1 MGEYILGLFVLLL
14 AICGIYR
21 VKQAVKVEER
31 PVLCIAIEGQ
41 EAFIEGIIRYLV
53 LRIRLLSAPERVLLL
68 VEDSDDN
75 TNAIVQRLAA
85 KMLFDFHLIRDKN
98 VQFYTSGSLDDDRI
112 QLIDVRGQKNFVEL
126 CRTIRSLFQ

>member
-1 MGEYILGLFVLLL
+1 MGEYLLSLFVLLL

-21 VKQAVKVEER
+21 VKQAVNAGER

-53 LRIRLLSAPERVLLL
+53 LRIRLLSATERLLLL
-68 VEDSDDN
+68 VEDPDEN

-85 KMLFDFHLIRDKN
+85 KMLFDFHLIKDKD
-98 VQFYTSGSLDDDRI
+98 VHLYTSGSSEECRI
-112 QLIDVRGQKNFVEL
+112 QLIDVRGQKSFAEL
-126 CRTIRSLFQ
+126 CRTIKGLFQ